1 MADSAKL
8 QLYSYWRSSSSHRVR
23 IVLNLKGL
31 EYEYKPVNLLKNEQS
46 TPEFA
51 KLNPLKYV
59 PVLVDGDAVIAD
71 SFVITLYLEDKYP
84 EHPLL
89 PKDLKNKALNL
100 QVASIVGSSIQPL
113 HNLGVLNYIEGK
125 LNSNEKV
132 AWAQYHINY
141 GFEEDHDSAKDC
153 IEWSSPHIL
162 RELLKDQEF
171 GCAPTCAKLRKSER
185 WSKSWGELFPCTNL
199 GSAVD
204 SNEFDRLSSSIGLVK
219 AAVIV
224 VFPKSEGRKC

>member
-1 MADSAKL
+1 MEDSAKL
-8 QLYSYWRSSSSHRVR
+8 QLYSYWRSSSSHRIR
-23 IVLNLKGL
+23 IALNLKGL
-31 EYEYKPVNLLKNEQS
+31 EYEYKPVNIVKNEQS
-46 TPEFA
+46 SPEFV

-113 HNLGVLNYIEGK
+113 HNLGVLNYIEEK
-125 LNSNEKV
+125 LNSNAKV

-141 GFEEDHDSAKDC
+141 GFEALEK
-153 IEWSSPHIL
+153 
-162 RELLKDQEF
+162 LLKDVAGKFATGDKAQLADAF
-171 GCAPTCAKLRKSER
+171 LAPQIVTASRFEIDMGRYPTLSRLKEAYDEHPAFIAAL
-185 WSKSWGELFPCTNL
+185 PTNQPD
-199 GSAVD
+199 AP
-204 SNEFDRLSSSIGLVK
+204 SSS
-219 AAVIV
+219 
-224 VFPKSEGRKC
+224 

>member
-23 IVLNLKGL
+23 IVLNLKEYRVLCFWIVPNCLFLCLIGL

-141 GFEEDHDSAKDC
+141 GFEALEK
-153 IEWSSPHIL
+153 
-162 RELLKDQEF
+162 LLKDVAGKFATSDEAQLADAF
-171 GCAPTCAKLRKSER
+171 LAPQILTASRVATQHSPGSRKLMMSILL
-185 WSKSWGELFPCTNL
+185 SLLLFRQTNRMHL
-199 GSAVD
+199 
-204 SNEFDRLSSSIGLVK
+204 RHL
-219 AAVIV
+219 
-224 VFPKSEGRKC
+224 R